1 MEVNAKN
8 VRLLAEQVDDE
19 NFEFRRFLKWQD
31 ALSDEELDE
40 LVWETT
46 RRIWAGFD
54 CTTCGNCCRELV
66 PTVTAEEVERLAVR
80 LGVSVETFHE
90 QYVERVATPDE
101 DDVDPGGPVQW
112 RLRGRSCPFL
122 KGNRCTVY
130 EDRPTQC
137 RKYPYLYE
145 PNFSRRLIAMLER
158 TYTCPVVYQVLE
170 ALKRE
175 LPFRRRGWG
184 RFY

>member
-1 MEVNAKN
+1 MEVDAKN
-8 VRLLAEQVDDE
+8 VRLLADQADDE

-54 CTTCGNCCRELV
+54 CTTCGNCCRELI
-66 PTVTAEEVERLAVR
+66 PTVTAEEVERLAIR
-80 LGVSVETFHE
+80 LGVSVEAFHE
-90 QYVERVATPDE
+90 RYVERVATPDE
-101 DDVDPGGPVQW
+101 DDVDPDGPVQW
-112 RLRGRSCPFL
+112 RLRGRPCPFL
-122 KGNRCTVY
+122 KGNRCTVH

-158 TYTCPVVYQVLE
+158 TYTCPVVYQVVE

-175 LPFRRRGWG
+175 LPFRRR
-184 RFY
+184 